1 MNLRQMDLNLMLIF
15 QALMET
21 KSVKSAAA
29 KVSLSESAFSHAL
42 ARLRETLKDD
52 LFIRRG
58 NQMQPTA
65 LSLAIAPRI
74 KESLLLLQQALETST
89 GFDPETDNKTFT
101 MVANDYAQ
109 MTLIPPL
116 MKQWQTMSRGMKLHV
131 EKMDRQAIQAI
142 ANQEIDFVFAT
153 PFVGEIPAVVHSEI
167 LLEEPFLMIARSDH
181 PGLTHSDLAPVTI
194 ETYIHYPHILVVHW
208 DGKPGTID
216 ERLKEMG
223 LKRDVM
229 LTLSSP
235 LVIAETVANSDFF
248 AILPQSLALQL
259 CKEFSI
265 TTRPLPLPSQIH
277 QSCLYYHST
286 RTQEKSYQWLR
297 QQFINIVT
305 GLRDEVTI
313 ERA

>member
-1 MNLRQMDLNLMLIF
+1 MNLRKMDLNLMLIF

-21 KSVKSAAA
+21 KSVKNASA

-42 ARLRETLKDD
+42 ARLRETMQDE

-65 LSLAIAPRI
+65 LSLTIAPSI
-74 KESLLLLQQALETST
+74 NESLMLLQQALEAST
-89 GFDPETDNKTFT
+89 GFDPMIDNKAFT
-101 MVANDYAQ
+101 IVANDYAQ

-116 MKQWQTMSRGMKLHV
+116 MKQWQHMSRGMKLYV
-131 EKMDRQAIQAI
+131 ERMDPKAIQAI
-142 ANQEIDFVFAT
+142 ANHEVDFVIAT
-153 PFVGEIPAVVHSEI
+153 PFVGDIPSVVHSEI
-167 LLEEPFLMIARSDH
+167 LLEEPFLLIARNDH
-181 PGLTHSDLAPVTI
+181 PGLNLSDHSSISI

-208 DGKPGTID
+208 DGKPGTVD
-216 ERLKEMG
+216 EQLSKMG
-223 LKRDVM
+223 LKRDIM

-265 TTRPLPLPSQIH
+265 TTRTLPIPSQIH

-286 RTQEKSYQWLR
+286 RTQEKAYQWLR
-297 QQFINIVT
+297 SHFVSISKGVQPSQQ
-305 GLRDEVTI
+305 
-313 ERA
+313 